1 MRKQGIGAGLLI
13 GRFVNVF
20 SAAILFLDRV
30 VRLHGDAAKRIAV
43 AEEAIAKHAEIC
55 GKSE

>member
-1 MRKQGIGAGLLI
+1 LLL

-30 VRLHGDAAKRIAV
+30 VHLYGDAAKRMVV
-43 AEEAIAKHAEIC
+43 AEQTIAKHEKVY
-55 GKSE
+55 GESD